1 MRTEPDAGQTAPSTT
16 REKSSRN
23 SQQVEIN
30 VTSAKMG
37 TGAATTREAT
47 SELILLAAAA
57 SHERA
62 VILAVLSEPVM

>member
-1 MRTEPDAGQTAPSTT
+1 MLDKQLLQRH
-16 REKSSRN
+16 EKSQQSRN

-30 VTSAKMG
+30 VTSAKMV

-47 SELILLAAAA
+47 SELILLGAAA
-57 SHERA
+57 SHGRA